1 MKTIANEIRKEQ
13 KNRDEIDYKSLVDYD
28 KRIELN
34 LCIIQNVQQEQ
45 HHHHHQIWNVSI
57 QCALKQVDHSGFG

>member
-45 HHHHHQIWNVSI
+45 HHHIWNVSI